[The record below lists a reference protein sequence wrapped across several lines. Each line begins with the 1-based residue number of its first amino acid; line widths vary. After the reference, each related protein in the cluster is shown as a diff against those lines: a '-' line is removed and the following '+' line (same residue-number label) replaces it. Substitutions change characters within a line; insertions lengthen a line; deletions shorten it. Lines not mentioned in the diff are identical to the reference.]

1 MTTLKVHEHNTAG
14 YACWCL
20 PRHYVLCGCADVE
33 LAALHL
39 VGAYSENHVG
49 CADCAAGAIPGMR
62 EVTLF
67 EACFAERAVLTVHN
81 DVAQLA

>member
-1 MTTLKVHEHNTAG
+1 VHEHNTAG

-20 PRHYVLCGCADVE
+20 PRHYVLCGCTDVE
-33 LAALHL
+33 LPALHL
-39 VGAYSENHVG
+39 VNARRKSRG
-49 CADCAAGAIPGMR
+49 CVDCAAGAISGMR